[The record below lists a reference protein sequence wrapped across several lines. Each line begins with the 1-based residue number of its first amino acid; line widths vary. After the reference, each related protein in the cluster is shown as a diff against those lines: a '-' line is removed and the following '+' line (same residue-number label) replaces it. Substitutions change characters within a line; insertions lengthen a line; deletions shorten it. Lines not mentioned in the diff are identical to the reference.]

1 MAWRRAGLRR
11 SDRCRAAAR
20 RRLCGRLSPR
30 RHTRVRAS
38 GESFLMKATT
48 QQSLFQSQ
56 QTVVS
61 LKATQLQNRV
71 TP

>member
-1 MAWRRAGLRR
+1 
-11 SDRCRAAAR
+11 
-20 RRLCGRLSPR
+20 
-30 RHTRVRAS
+30 
-38 GESFLMKATT
+38 MKATT